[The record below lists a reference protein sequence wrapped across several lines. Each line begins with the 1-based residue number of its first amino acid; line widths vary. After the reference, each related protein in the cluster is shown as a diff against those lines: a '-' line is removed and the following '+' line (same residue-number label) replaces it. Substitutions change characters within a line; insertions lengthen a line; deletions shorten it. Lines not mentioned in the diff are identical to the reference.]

1 MMRHVQWNISA
12 GAILLAALLYFV
24 DGDGVMSALLPAA
37 LVHELGHIAALR
49 LCACRLTRV
58 SISVTGAQLD
68 YAPSLE
74 GLRAALCCLAG
85 PLAGAVYAVTA
96 CTVGGA
102 FWRMSGAISFALS
115 VFNCLPIM
123 PLDGGRILFSLLPA
137 AQARTISRIAALL
150 FFAGGIAIAL
160 RFRSVSMAA
169 MGIWL
174 AVHNLRGDA
183 SK

>member
-1 MMRHVQWNISA
+1 MKRRVKWNVSA
-12 GAILLAALLYFV
+12 GAILLAALLYFF

-49 LCACRLTRV
+49 LCSCRLTRI

-85 PLAGAVYAVTA
+85 PLSGAVYAVTA
-96 CTVGGA
+96 CTAGGA

-115 VFNCLPIM
+115 VFNCLPIL
-123 PLDGGRILFSLLPA
+123 PLDGGRVMFSILPA
-137 AQARTISRIAALL
+137 AQARRISRIAALL
-150 FFAGGIAIAL
+150 FLAGGIAIAL
-160 RFRSVSMAA
+160 RFRSVSTAA

-174 AVHNLRGDA
+174 TADNLRGDA